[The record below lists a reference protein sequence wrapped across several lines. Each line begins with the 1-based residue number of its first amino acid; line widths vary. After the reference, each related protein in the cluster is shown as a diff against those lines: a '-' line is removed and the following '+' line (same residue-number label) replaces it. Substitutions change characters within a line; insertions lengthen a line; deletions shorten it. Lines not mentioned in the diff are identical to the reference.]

1 MNISIGKLLATHGG
15 RDKFVR
21 TLCYA
26 SRFCAT
32 IVPSKQLADSLNSI
46 GKEMSGCRTTLRLFD
61 DIPMLNHVLSYGL
74 GKEDE
79 DLVVRIL
86 TVVGNAV
93 DVVYYPFEHAAWAAD
108 HRLLSLDSRPLW
120 TATSFCWAISM
131 YLDLLKYLRHMAI
144 IRRHKSR
151 VSRAD
156 CDTRAALTTLM
167 AQQRREQLAMCRCVL
182 DLIHAVHT
190 LPEGVLWSGKLSPR
204 LVALVGTLSSLLGL
218 YMILPSRDK
227 VA

>member
-131 YLDLLKYLRHMAI
+131 YLDLLKNSVTDGRCTRGARCPQVKPSMLFLSR
-144 IRRHKSR
+144 KSR
-151 VSRAD
+151 RARHLLVVSARSS
-156 CDTRAALTTLM
+156 TSVI
-167 AQQRREQLAMCRCVL
+167 CVL
-182 DLIHAVHT
+182 ATHGDH
-190 LPEGVLWSGKLSPR
+190 SSPQVPCLESR
-204 LVALVGTLSSLLGL
+204 L
-218 YMILPSRDK
+218 
-227 VA
+227 